1 MFKFNQDEKKTKKTK
16 VKTEES
22 EKIKNIKFNILAITC
37 IILFCAVLAPITL
50 QNDTFYTIKIGEHIL
65 ETGTVDMQDPF
76 SWHENLPYTYPHWAY
91 DVMIYLIYNLGG
103 LTGIFISTVVFAC
116 VLGIVMYFTNKKI
129 SNNKVLSLII
139 TLGAMYLLKDYIA
152 ARAQLVTFILLE
164 LTILFIENFLETK
177 KIWYGVGIVIIS
189 ILIANLHCAV
199 WPFFFV
205 IFLPY
210 IAEYICNIDTLKIS
224 HICSNKLYNSKLKKL
239 EKQKV
244 KYANNALKIE
254 KIDKKIVEI
263 NNKIKQENI
272 NNEKSIANRKKRR
285 EKPYKIRMVKKDAVK
300 WLIVIMVI
308 CAFTGLLTPLGDTP
322 YTYLYNTMQ
331 GNTTES
337 ISEHLPLTLIN
348 NKPLMIVLVVLIATL
363 VFTDVK
369 IRLKDLF
376 FIAGLGLLMFMTRR
390 QVSMFVLFSSGIL
403 AKLIADLFEKYD
415 KDGTKEVEN
424 VMTSTLGT
432 VATILVVALFMVLQI
447 KTQAG
452 DKYINEKSYPV
463 EAAKYIKENLNVDE
477 IRLFNEYNYGSY
489 LLFEGIPV
497 FIDSRADLYAPEF
510 NKTEEYPEGRD
521 IFSDYI
527 NTSNISRYYEKTFEE
542 YDITHIILYKNSK
555 LRMLL
560 SKDIEHY
567 NELYSDDNFVV
578 YERNAD

>member
-510 NKTEEYPEGRD
+510 NKGDNEEGRD

-527 NTSNISRYYEKTFEE
+527 NISSIGTYYETKFEK
-542 YDITHIILYKNSK
+542 YGITHVIVVNNAKLNMFLSRDENYKELYK
-555 LRMLL
+555 
-560 SKDIEHY
+560 
-567 NELYSDDNFVV
+567 DDNFVI
-578 YERNAD
+578 YERNV